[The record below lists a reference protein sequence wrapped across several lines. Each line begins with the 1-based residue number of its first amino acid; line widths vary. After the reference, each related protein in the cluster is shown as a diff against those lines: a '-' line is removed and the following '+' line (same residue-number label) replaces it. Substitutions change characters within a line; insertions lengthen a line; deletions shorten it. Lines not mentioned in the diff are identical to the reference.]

1 MSDFPLFPAQAST
14 IAWQVDALYAFL
26 LVLTVVFCLLVFGM
40 VIIFAIKYRR
50 RSEDEQPEQTHGN
63 LVLELS
69 WTIIPLFLSLFV
81 FLLGADVFFRLQR
94 PPSDPLEI
102 YAVGKQWM
110 WKIQHE
116 SGKREINTLHVPKG
130 QPVRLTMTSEDVIHD
145 FFIPAFRVKN
155 DVLPGRYTTLWFEAT
170 QTGEFHLFC
179 AEYCGTQHSGM
190 IGKVIVLEPADY
202 HDWLMGASS
211 GESMVEAGERQF
223 QKLGCETC
231 HKSTATGRGPSLV
244 GLYDK
249 PVTLSNGQEIVVDSD
264 YIRESILLPRAKIV
278 AGYEPIMPTF
288 EGQISEQ
295 SLLQIASY
303 IKSLSES
310 EVTQP

>member
-81 FLLGADVFFRLQR
+81 FLLGADVFFRIQR
-94 PPSDPLEI
+94 PPSDPLEV

-278 AGYEPIMPTF
+278 AGYEPIMPIF

>member
-81 FLLGADVFFRLQR
+81 FLLGADVFFRIQR
-94 PPSDPLEI
+94 PPSDPLEV

-249 PVTLSNGQEIVVDSD
+249 PVTLSNGQEIVVDSN

-278 AGYEPIMPTF
+278 AGYEPIMPIF

-295 SLLQIASY
+295 SLLEIASY

>member
-264 YIRESILLPRAKIV
+264 YIRESILQPRAKIV
-278 AGYEPIMPTF
+278 AGYESIMPVF

>member
-1 MSDFPLFPAQAST
+1 
-14 IAWQVDALYAFL
+14 
-26 LVLTVVFCLLVFGM
+26 VVFCLLVFGM

-244 GLYDK
+244 GIYDK

-264 YIRESILLPRAKIV
+264 YIRESILQPRAKIV
-278 AGYEPIMPTF
+278 AGYESIMPVF

-303 IKSLSES
+303 VKSLSES
-310 EVTQP
+310 AE

>member
-1 MSDFPLFPAQAST
+1 MSDFEFPLFPAQAST

-26 LVLTVVFCLLVFGM
+26 QALTVLFCLIVFGM

-50 RSEDEQPEQTHGN
+50 RSEDEQPEQNHGS

-223 QKLGCETC
+223 QQLGCETC
-231 HKSTATGRGPSLV
+231 HKSMATGRGPSLV
-244 GLYDK
+244 GIYDK

-264 YIRESILLPRAKIV
+264 YIRESILQPQAKIV
-278 AGYEPIMPTF
+278 AGYEPIMPIF
-288 EGQISEQ
+288 EGQVSEQ
-295 SLLQIASY
+295 SLLQITSY

-310 EVTQP
+310 AE

>member
-1 MSDFPLFPAQAST
+1 
-14 IAWQVDALYAFL
+14 
-26 LVLTVVFCLLVFGM
+26 
-40 VIIFAIKYRR
+40 
-50 RSEDEQPEQTHGN
+50 
-63 LVLELS
+63 
-69 WTIIPLFLSLFV
+69 
-81 FLLGADVFFRLQR
+81 
-94 PPSDPLEI
+94 LEI

-264 YIRESILLPRAKIV
+264 YIRESILQPRAKIV
-278 AGYEPIMPTF
+278 AGYESIMPVF

>member
-264 YIRESILLPRAKIV
+264 YIRESILQPRAKIV
-278 AGYEPIMPTF
+278 AGYESIMPVF

-310 EVTQP
+310 AE

>member
-69 WTIIPLFLSLFV
+69 WTIIPLFFGAFCLFARGRC
-81 FLLGADVFFRLQR
+81 LLPTPAVAVRPLGDLRGRQAVDVENPTRIGQTRNQYLTR
-94 PPSDPLEI
+94 P
-102 YAVGKQWM
+102 Q
-110 WKIQHE
+110 
-116 SGKREINTLHVPKG
+116 G

-223 QKLGCETC
+223 QQLGCETC
-231 HKSTATGRGPSLV
+231 QIHGHGSRAFVGRDLRQAG
-244 GLYDK
+244 D
-249 PVTLSNGQEIVVDSD
+249 TQQ
-264 YIRESILLPRAKIV
+264 RARS
-278 AGYEPIMPTF
+278 GRR
-288 EGQISEQ
+288 
-295 SLLQIASY
+295 
-303 IKSLSES
+303 
-310 EVTQP
+310 

>member
-26 LVLTVVFCLLVFGM
+26 LVLTVIFCLLVFGM

-69 WTIIPLFLSLFV
+69 WTIVPLFLALFV

-94 PPSDPLEI
+94 SPSDPLEI

-155 DVLPGRYTTLWFEAT
+155 D
-170 QTGEFHLFC
+170 
-179 AEYCGTQHSGM
+179 
-190 IGKVIVLEPADY
+190 
-202 HDWLMGASS
+202 
-211 GESMVEAGERQF
+211 
-223 QKLGCETC
+223 
-231 HKSTATGRGPSLV
+231 
-244 GLYDK
+244 
-249 PVTLSNGQEIVVDSD
+249 
-264 YIRESILLPRAKIV
+264 
-278 AGYEPIMPTF
+278 
-288 EGQISEQ
+288 
-295 SLLQIASY
+295 
-303 IKSLSES
+303 
-310 EVTQP
+310 

>member
-14 IAWQVDALYAFL
+14 VAWQVDALYAFL
-26 LVLTVVFCLLVFGM
+26 LALTVLFCLLVFGM
-40 VIIFAIKYRR
+40 VFVFAIKYRR
-50 RSEDEQPEQTHGN
+50 RSEDEQPEQNHGN

-69 WTIIPLFLSLFV
+69 WTIIPLFLALFV

-94 PPSDPLEI
+94 PPADPLEI
-102 YAVGKQWM
+102 YVVGKQWM

-130 QPVRLTMTSEDVIHD
+130 QPVRLTMTSEDAIHD

-211 GESMVEAGERQF
+211 GESMVEAGQRQF
-223 QKLGCETC
+223 QQLGCETC

-244 GLYDK
+244 GMYDK
-249 PVTLSNGQEIVVDSD
+249 PVTLNNGQEIVVDSD
-264 YIRESILLPRAKIV
+264 YIRESILQPTAKIV
-278 AGYEPIMPTF
+278 AGYEPIMPVF

-310 EVTQP
+310 AE